1 MSRDHVSEPFTGEVK
16 VSSKLKLVF
25 KFVVN
30 SNWITS
36 DAFKAETD
44 EHGNL
49 NNYVDADELTAVE
62 EFVEVPA
69 DPTEKESESV
79 VLEDAAPVE
88 VIPDAIP
95 EMAGKKAEIPV
106 EATPIKAA
114 SDDHEDE
121 LFTRVSNAGSS
132 YASVSVNSSDY
143 EHVSQDSDAS
153 NRNAP
158 EEITPIHT
166 AEDKSNKATAP
177 QLSDSEVTT
186 IGPSSR
192 NNSFTGGLNQSEGTH
207 VNKTSTIL
215 RDLEKN
221 KRREGLMG
229 RLRGLFRS

>member
-1 MSRDHVSEPFTGEVK
+1 MQ
-16 VSSKLKLVF
+16 KLVF

-30 SNWITS
+30 SNWTTS
-36 DAFKAETD
+36 NAFKIETD

-49 NNYVDADELTAVE
+49 NNYVDAEELIAVE

-69 DPTEKESESV
+69 NDAETDSENV
-79 VLEDAAPVE
+79 VQEDKTPVE
-88 VIPDAIP
+88 ITPDATS
-95 EMAGKKAEIPV
+95 EMAAKKSDNAVETPV
-106 EATPIKAA
+106 KP
-114 SDDHEDE
+114 SGDDNDDE

-132 YASVSVNSSDY
+132 YASVSVTSSDY
-143 EHVSQDSDAS
+143 EHLSQDSDAS
-153 NRNAP
+153 NRIAP

-166 AEDKSNKATAP
+166 VEDKSSKVAAP

-192 NNSFTGGLNQSEGTH
+192 NNSFTGGLHQSEGT
-207 VNKTSTIL
+207 NLSKPSTIL